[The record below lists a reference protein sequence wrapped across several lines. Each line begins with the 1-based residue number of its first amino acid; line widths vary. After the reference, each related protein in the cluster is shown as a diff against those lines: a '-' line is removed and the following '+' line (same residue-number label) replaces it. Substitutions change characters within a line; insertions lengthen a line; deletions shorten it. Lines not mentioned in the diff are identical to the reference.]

1 MIVGDFDFHCSLVCP
16 YKAEW
21 IKEEIGKLQA
31 GITKVQDNITD
42 IYGRLPSRP
51 IAKDSPLR
59 LPDVGK
65 DIAGSINAQAWV
77 KDTAPTLRDRA
88 AGKRPDEIQA
98 LCFEFVKHE
107 YTPDP
112 ELDVAIKVAA
122 YENGIDTDQVLDVLA
137 RSSGPASHHHHRHG
151 LIVRPVSN

>member
-1 MIVGDFDFHCSLVCP
+1 MSQ
-16 YKAEW
+16 EW

-31 GITKVQDNITD
+31 GITEVQDNITD

-65 DIAGSINAQAWV
+65 DIADSINAQAWV

-88 AGKRPDEIQA
+88 AGKRPDEIQ
-98 LCFEFVKHE
+98 
-107 YTPDP
+107 
-112 ELDVAIKVAA
+112 
-122 YENGIDTDQVLDVLA
+122 DQVLDVLA
-137 RSSGPASHHHHRHG
+137 RSSGPASHHHY
-151 LIVRPVSN
+151 